1 MATVNCDSLRNEF
14 DAKKADIDS
23 HLKNGEI
30 TEDAYKSITGVY
42 DMMEVMMAIF
52 LEKKTVTTHPFTRP
66 VHIPRICQRHFRQA
80 QFEWQ
85 RVDCIQLLS
94 QNRGNSISGTM
105 PVHRILS
112 GSTPR
117 P

>member
-52 LEKKTVTTHPFTRP
+52 LEKKTKKVTTQVPQRRSS
-66 VHIPRICQRHFRQA
+66 RIEH
-80 QFEWQ
+80 
-85 RVDCIQLLS
+85 
-94 QNRGNSISGTM
+94 
-105 PVHRILS
+105 
-112 GSTPR
+112 
-117 P
+117 

>member
-52 LEKKTVTTHPFTRP
+52 LEKKTKKNSKNSSIPPSQTDKDETKKPPRKPLDPNRNENSRTSENFETVT
-66 VHIPRICQRHFRQA
+66 I
-80 QFEWQ
+80 E
-85 RVDCIQLLS
+85 
-94 QNRGNSISGTM
+94 
-105 PVHRILS
+105 
-112 GSTPR
+112 
-117 P
+117 